1 MKPIVRPARES
12 DLDQLEAL
20 IAEVD
25 RGMLTMP
32 ATRAQMAERVAGSE
46 AAFARPSAPPDGET
60 YFLVLEEDGEIL
72 GTASLITS
80 LGKDRPF
87 YSYRISR
94 GSKVSPELGV
104 KVELDILHLVNDYHG
119 DTELGTLFLRRDA
132 RGGGR
137 GKLLSFARLFLIA
150 TDPLRFGPRA
160 MAEVRGWTD
169 EEGRSPFWDAVGA
182 KFFRVDYQ
190 KADVMSAGDHRFIAD
205 LMPRYPI
212 YADLLPEA
220 ARQVIGRAHPDA
232 APARKMLEAQ
242 RFRFNN
248 VVDIFDAGPCMEAYV
263 DDILIV
269 RRSVRMSAAEFVEAD
284 SPREGFVAAAQME
297 GFAATAFGA
306 DDDRAAAAER
316 IGVSGADA
324 VLVYSEEAS

>member
-1 MKPIVRPARES
+1 MTPVVRPARDA
-12 DLDQLEAL
+12 DLDQLESL
-20 IAEVD
+20 IANVD

-32 ATRAQMAERVAGSE
+32 ATREQMAERLRVSAE
-46 AAFARPSAPPDGET
+46 AFNRGSAPPDGET
-60 YFLVLEEDGEIL
+60 YFMVLEEAGEIL

-80 LGKDRPF
+80 LGKERPF

-94 GSKVSPELGV
+94 DSKVSPELGV
-104 KVELDILHLVNDYHG
+104 KVELDLLHLVNDYHG

-137 GKLLSFARLFLIA
+137 GKLLSYARLMLIA
-150 TDPLRFGPRA
+150 ADPVRFGHRA

-169 EEGRSPFWDAVGA
+169 EDGRSPFWDAVGA

-190 KADVMSAGDHRFIAD
+190 KADMMSARDHRFIAD

-220 ARQVIGRAHPDA
+220 ARAVIGRPHPDA
-232 APARKMLEAQ
+232 APARRMLEAQ

-269 RRSVRMSAAEFVEAD
+269 RRSIRMSAAEFVAQPAD
-284 SPREGFVAAAQME
+284 IEGYV
-297 GFAATAFGA
+297 
-306 DDDRAAAAER
+306 AAER
-316 IGVSGADA
+316 VSGFGAAAFRKGDDRSAIASQLGVSGPDG
-324 VLVYSEEAS
+324 VLVFAEAKA